1 VQKFTSPE
9 REIVFDVYG
18 FPFSSTRFSKAEE
31 KMKID
36 GSYHGIYI
44 GRLVPAKK

>member
-1 VQKFTSPE
+1 VQEFTSPE

-18 FPFSSTRFSKAEE
+18 SPFSSTRVSRGEE

-36 GSYHGIYI
+36 GYYHGIYI
-44 GRLVPAKK
+44 GKLVPAKK